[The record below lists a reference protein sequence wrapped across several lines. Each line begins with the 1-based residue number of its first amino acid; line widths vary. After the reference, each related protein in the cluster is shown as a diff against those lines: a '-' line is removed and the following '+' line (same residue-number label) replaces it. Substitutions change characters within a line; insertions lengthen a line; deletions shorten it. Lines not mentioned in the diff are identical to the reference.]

1 MWDTFMFHAVIKK
14 RGRVPAQDG
23 FIARRIA
30 GPGLASNY
38 FYQVRQ
44 QKHCVI
50 SEVSHLL
57 HEFIMTNLIG
67 HFFRLN
73 QNKHLQLLK
82 HKWNCMKSTHGLNE
96 LGRK

>member
-38 FYQVRQ
+38 FYQVRR
-44 QKHCVI
+44 QKTLCNFGSNLSFVRVHCYT
-50 SEVSHLL
+50 
-57 HEFIMTNLIG
+57 FD
-67 HFFRLN
+67 
-73 QNKHLQLLK
+73 
-82 HKWNCMKSTHGLNE
+82 
-96 LGRK
+96 